1 MARLVRTPRPNRGDK
16 QTWIGT
22 IRPEMRSTAPADGE
36 DTVRGNEEF
45 ERSNSKCRSRTA
57 RCAAVATHPRPTR
70 TGFRAVIVDAAVTGK
85 RATTRRPLQRVAEQ
99 QRQPLMEQQQRP
111 RPQRLVEQQ
120 RQPLVEQQQRSR
132 SSCLSRSPRPTR
144 ITAGTSS
151 TPTTATASVRG
162 ARRWLSSC

>member
-111 RPQRLVEQQ
+111 RPQQ
-120 RQPLVEQQQRSR
+120 RWQPLVEQQ
-132 SSCLSRSPRPTR
+132 
-144 ITAGTSS
+144 
-151 TPTTATASVRG
+151 
-162 ARRWLSSC
+162 